1 MKKHHATRLSEVSKM
16 IENKPLTPYE
26 MSLIHFG
33 EDLDGMN
40 TLLALSEI
48 LSHLIYLENQGK
60 IKRIEKN
67 ELLYFLKN

>member
-1 MKKHHATRLSEVSKM
+1 M
-16 IENKPLTPYE
+16 IENNPLTPYRI
-26 MSLIHFG
+26 SQIHFG
-33 EDLDGMN
+33 DDLDGMN

-67 ELLYFLKN
+67 NQYYFLKT